1 MLTHA
6 AFTSSAAIRNHVKK
20 TYGTC
25 IFTPSPSTSIRS
37 PAVKPSIHT
46 SPDIHV
52 YVPVGMV
59 EGEQGSECVNKI
71 RFSGLPGA
79 GLDGRGGRYTNWI
92 RLGFPMPPPPPS
104 RIREPN
110 GKRCYIIRNVYRR

>member
-6 AFTSSAAIRNHVKK
+6 AFTSSTTTSNHVKK
-20 TYGTC
+20 TYDTW
-25 IFTPSPSTSIRS
+25 IFSPPPLSQHSPAHPSTNQ
-37 PAVKPSIHT
+37 AYTHHH
-46 SPDIHV
+46 DIHV
-52 YVPVGMV
+52 YVPVGV
-59 EGEQGSECVNKI
+59 VKSGQGGECVNKI

-92 RLGFPMPPPPPS
+92 RLGLPMPRSPPS

-110 GKRCYIIRNVYRR
+110 GKRCYIIRNV